1 MLVSVEGNIGS
12 GKTYFLDILK
22 ENSPFLIV
30 DEPWLQVQDLLVN
43 FYTDP
48 YSWAF
53 PLQLA
58 MLTKRA
64 HNHMRIQNSSDN
76 IVVERTI
83 QSDRFIFAENNRL
96 RGYMSE
102 KRFLDYLDIYTDI
115 EAFVKKPDLYIYL
128 RASVK
133 TLTERIIK
141 RDRNGE
147 YNICAE
153 YIQSINK
160 LYDDWLLNKEN
171 CEIVDVNSDWS
182 HLKIVSTFNRII
194 EKYGVCNRRQY
205 KTV

>member
-22 ENSPFLIV
+22 GNSQFLIV

-102 KRFLDYLDIYTDI
+102 KITFILSTILFFIILSLSYKDKNQVN
-115 EAFVKKPDLYIYL
+115 F
-128 RASVK
+128 SV
-133 TLTERIIK
+133 LE
-141 RDRNGE
+141 
-147 YNICAE
+147 
-153 YIQSINK
+153 
-160 LYDDWLLNKEN
+160 
-171 CEIVDVNSDWS
+171 
-182 HLKIVSTFNRII
+182 LK
-194 EKYGVCNRRQY
+194 
-205 KTV
+205 